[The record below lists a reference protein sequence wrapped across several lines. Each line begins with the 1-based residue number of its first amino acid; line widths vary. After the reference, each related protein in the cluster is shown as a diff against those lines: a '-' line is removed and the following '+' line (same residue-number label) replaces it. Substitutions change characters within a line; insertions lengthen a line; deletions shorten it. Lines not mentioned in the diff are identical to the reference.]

1 MKIWVY
7 RQLCARYGFIA
18 DISDMAKVP
27 QHLFVK
33 YPDGVFP
40 PSGRFSTLFAHS
52 FKEIDRME
60 PRELEEQLLRISLED
75 SFAS

>member
-7 RQLCARYGFIA
+7 RQLCAKYGFIT

-33 YPDGVFP
+33 YPGTVFP
-40 PSGRFSTLFAHS
+40 PPGRSSILFAHS
-52 FKEIDRME
+52 FKEIDRMD
-60 PRELEEQLLRISLED
+60 PKELEERLLQFSLED
-75 SFAS
+75 TF